1 MGARETVGA
10 AMAEE
15 RGHLLSCATEG
26 FDLAEVVFPLVDKQG
41 CVTVKTNFY
50 SVPVRAGTR
59 VEARVH
65 PLHVEIWHAGRL
77 IARHERC
84 HSRRQHVLDLEH
96 YLDVLSHKPGAF
108 AGSKPLAQW
117 REAGRWPACYDELW
131 DRLRARHGKQ
141 NGTRAMVAV
150 LALGREFGHDRAAR
164 GGRRHGVARRLRRGG
179 GALPADR
186 GGAAQS
192 PARCRSMSARWPATT
207 GRCQISPITT
217 RCSLGALRGDRMMS
231 ELQDQAIRQHCKA
244 LRMPTIGSQFA
255 RLAEAAT
262 REGQSHVGYLEAL
275 LAAEMEERES
285 RAITRLLHEARLP
298 RMKTLEAFEFD
309 RSGVSAAQLR
319 TLAEGDYVTKAEPVL
334 LVGEAGTGK
343 THLATGLCVAACRQ
357 RRRVRFTTATALIN
371 ELAEAAHANQ
381 LSRALG
387 RWERLDLICIDELG
401 YVPLAET
408 ACELMFQVIADRAE
422 KAAVIVTTNLPFS
435 EWSQVIP
442 NPRLC
447 KALIDRLTD
456 QAHII
461 TTGTDSYRFRRHH
474 GAAQGR
480 QIMTGRTEKRR

>member
-1 MGARETVGA
+1 
-10 AMAEE
+10 MA
-15 RGHLLSCATEG
+15 
-26 FDLAEVVFPLVDKQG
+26 
-41 CVTVKTNFY
+41 
-50 SVPVRAGTR
+50 
-59 VEARVH
+59 
-65 PLHVEIWHAGRL
+65 
-77 IARHERC
+77 
-84 HSRRQHVLDLEH
+84 
-96 YLDVLSHKPGAF
+96 
-108 AGSKPLAQW
+108 
-117 REAGRWPACYDELW
+117 
-131 DRLRARHGKQ
+131 
-141 NGTRAMVAV
+141 
-150 LALGREFGHDRAAR
+150 
-164 GGRRHGVARRLRRGG
+164 
-179 GALPADR
+179 
-186 GGAAQS
+186 
-192 PARCRSMSARWPATT
+192 
-207 GRCQISPITT
+207 
-217 RCSLGALRGDRMMS
+217 
-231 ELQDQAIRQHCKA
+231 ELQDQAIRQHCKS
-244 LRMPTIGSQFA
+244 LRMPTIGAQFA
-255 RLAEAAT
+255 RSAEAAS
-262 REGQSHVGYLEAL
+262 REGQSHLGYLEAL

-298 RMKTLEAFEFD
+298 RMKTLDGFEFD

-319 TLAEGDYVTKAEPVL
+319 GLAEGDYVTKAEPVL

-408 ACELMFQVIADRAE
+408 ACELMVIADRAE

-461 TTGTDSYRFRRHH
+461 TTGADSYRFRRTS
-474 GAAQGR
+474 AQR
-480 QIMTGRTEKRR
+480 KAGRTGGHA